1 MFSLCVGRC
10 CKCVQFVAV
19 GGVLFE
25 GGASPLLL
33 GMQLQTCATVPD
45 SDCGTAFSQ
54 QLVHRSVEFCMWRS
68 IYQLKMVSGTAAGKV
83 LIK

>member
-1 MFSLCVGRC
+1 MLVD
-10 CKCVQFVAV
+10 AV
-19 GGVLFE
+19 NACNLWLSMECFFE

-33 GMQLQTCATVPD
+33 GMKLRTCATVPE

-68 IYQLKMVSGTAAGKV
+68 IYQLKMFSVTAAGKV